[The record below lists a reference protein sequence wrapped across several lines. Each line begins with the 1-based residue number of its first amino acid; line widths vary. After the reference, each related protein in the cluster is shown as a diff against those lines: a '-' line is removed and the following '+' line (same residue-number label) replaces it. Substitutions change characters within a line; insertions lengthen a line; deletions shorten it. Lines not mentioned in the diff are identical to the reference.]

1 MTLEEEETRV
11 DEGEE
16 DVDEEE
22 GEDEEERRGGVVFE
36 EEGGEGER
44 GRLREPTERLKLYNL
59 ISTVR
64 FDLVNA

>member
-1 MTLEEEETRV
+1 M

-44 GRLREPTERLKLYNL
+44 GRLQEPTERLKPYDL
-59 ISTVR
+59 ISIGR
-64 FDLVNA
+64 FDLVNE